1 MWQPSPEAESRY
13 LSDAAACRGLLR
25 GGSKTFFAASLLLPQ
40 DMRNA
45 ATVLYGFCRQADDAI
60 DLGDRKK
67 AALDGLQLRLDRA
80 YAGNPLDTPVDRALA
95 HVVAKYRLP
104 RTLPDALLEG
114 MAWDAEGRQYQ
125 DLSGLL
131 DYAARVAGTVGAM
144 MAVLMG
150 ARSFEAV
157 SRACDLGVAMQLSN
171 IARDVGEDA
180 RAGRLYL
187 PRDWMQEASLDPDAW
202 LKAPSWG
209 DELAEVVERILAVA
223 ESLYERAESGIAGL
237 DLGYR
242 PAIFAARHL
251 YAEIGHEVARRNCD
265 SISQRAVV
273 SSSTKARLLCRALAD
288 ALLQR
293 PSSSAQ
299 PLAETRYLVR
309 AVSDMPTFA
318 PAAAAAEVR
327 MPPWWQVSQRVER
340 MIVILGEVDQ
350 GQEIERSLQGR

>member
-1 MWQPSPEAESRY
+1 MWQPSPEREQQY
-13 LSDAAACRGLLR
+13 LDDAAACRSLLQ
-25 GGSKTFFAASLLLPQ
+25 GGSKTFFAASLLLPK
-40 DMRNA
+40 DLRDA
-45 ATVLYGFCRQADDAI
+45 ATVLYGFCRQVDDAI
-60 DLGDRKK
+60 DLDDGK
-67 AALDGLQLRLDRA
+67 AAALEGLRERLDRA
-80 YAGNPLDTPVDRALA
+80 YGGVPLNTPVDRAFS
-95 HVVAKYRLP
+95 HVVASYRMP

-114 MAWDAEGRQYQ
+114 MAWDAEGRQYH

-131 DYAARVAGTVGAM
+131 DYATRVAGTVGAM

-187 PRDWMQEASLDPDAW
+187 PRDWMLAAGLDPDAW
-202 LKAPSWG
+202 LREPVWSE
-209 DELAEVVERILAVA
+209 ELAQVVERLLSVA
-223 ESLYERAESGIAGL
+223 EGLYARAESGIAGL

-251 YAEIGHEVARRNCD
+251 YAEIGEEVARRNCD

-273 SSSTKARLLCRALAD
+273 PSGRKAQLLCRALMD
-288 ALLQR
+288 ALVRR
-293 PSSSAQ
+293 PSASVQ
-299 PLAETRYLVR
+299 PLEETRYLVR
-309 AVSDMPTFA
+309 AVSDMPMAT
-318 PAAAAAEVR
+318 PAVASLDLG
-327 MPPWWQVSQRVER
+327 MPPWWQLGQRVER

-350 GQEIERSLQGR
+350 RRQMGRS

>member
-1 MWQPSPEAESRY
+1 M
-13 LSDAAACRGLLR
+13 
-25 GGSKTFFAASLLLPQ
+25 
-40 DMRNA
+40 
-45 ATVLYGFCRQADDAI
+45 
-60 DLGDRKK
+60 
-67 AALDGLQLRLDRA
+67 
-80 YAGNPLDTPVDRALA
+80 
-95 HVVAKYRLP
+95 
-104 RTLPDALLEG
+104 
-114 MAWDAEGRQYQ
+114 
-125 DLSGLL
+125 
-131 DYAARVAGTVGAM
+131 
-144 MAVLMG
+144 
-150 ARSFEAV
+150 
-157 SRACDLGVAMQLSN
+157 
-171 IARDVGEDA
+171 
-180 RAGRLYL
+180 
-187 PRDWMQEASLDPDAW
+187 
-202 LKAPSWG
+202 
-209 DELAEVVERILAVA
+209 VERILAVA

-350 GQEIERSLQGR
+350 RQEIERSLQGR